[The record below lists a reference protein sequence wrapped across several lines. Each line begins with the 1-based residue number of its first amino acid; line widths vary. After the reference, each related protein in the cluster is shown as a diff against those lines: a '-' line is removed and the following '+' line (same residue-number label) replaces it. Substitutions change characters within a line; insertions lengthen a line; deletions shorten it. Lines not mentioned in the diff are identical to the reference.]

1 MSDNYNLQR
10 FVDAQAGIYDR
21 VVEELRAGRKRSHW
35 MWYIFP
41 QITGL
46 GSRLPAQKYA
56 IASREEALAYGSH
69 PILGHRLTECTQCV
83 VSVLGRTAEQIF
95 AYPDYLKFRSSLT
108 LFDDVTRP
116 APVFR
121 AALSKYFAGQ
131 PDPSTLDILSRMAA
145 Y

>member
-41 QITGL
+41 QITG
-46 GSRLPAQKYA
+46 
-56 IASREEALAYGSH
+56 
-69 PILGHRLTECTQCV
+69 
-83 VSVLGRTAEQIF
+83 LGRTAEQIF